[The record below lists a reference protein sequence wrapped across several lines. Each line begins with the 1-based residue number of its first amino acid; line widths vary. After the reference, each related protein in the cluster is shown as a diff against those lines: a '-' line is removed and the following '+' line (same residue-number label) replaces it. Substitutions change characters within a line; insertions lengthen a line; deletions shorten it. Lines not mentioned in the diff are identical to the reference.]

1 MTDPVFFRPRNPDI
15 PTHLWSSA
23 RWGTRTKL
31 FHLAVFIFIE
41 FCIAH
46 LSDLVWGTGAYLLAC
61 AMFTA
66 MSLGCA
72 TWTYFWWLRM
82 RPLNG
87 MYRLFDGNID
97 GHLISLCVPN
107 KLAQKGR
114 KWQKIMVPFK
124 GLSDATT
131 AYYDALF
138 ESPEN
143 LVPDSRVME
152 SLAVIETVLRQ
163 KATIRALTSSSV
175 SNDEGGAV
183 YRLNKLIGDT
193 EDLIREETRRVRG
206 ATDRDAAME
215 IEQAIDFAVNGP
227 SNKDTSTT
235 KTGTL
240 TVGDSQGPA
249 TMGADTTDE
258 PSAGSDSD
266 ILTLWGDS
274 NLRVTTDDNTSYV
287 RKKEEI

>member
-1 MTDPVFFRPRNPDI
+1 
-15 PTHLWSSA
+15 
-23 RWGTRTKL
+23 
-31 FHLAVFIFIE
+31 
-41 FCIAH
+41 
-46 LSDLVWGTGAYLLAC
+46 
-61 AMFTA
+61 
-66 MSLGCA
+66 
-72 TWTYFWWLRM
+72 
-82 RPLNG
+82 
-87 MYRLFDGNID
+87 MYRMFDGNID
-97 GHLISLCVPN
+97 GHLISLHIPN
-107 KLAQKGR
+107 ELAFLEEQKGK
-114 KWQKIMVPFK
+114 KWQKIKAPLT
-124 GLSDATT
+124 GLSDATA

-175 SNDEGGAV
+175 SNDEDGAV

-258 PSAGSDSD
+258 PSAGSDPD